1 MVFYRGNLK
10 NRAHPGSPYPPTDKE
25 YIRELE
31 ECLREAAAPFGGIE
45 VLDEKFRLYQ
55 IAAKLLDKATPALR
69 KQYPDQWVSMDE
81 KGELTVANTHE
92 ELIDSLAAKGLFSG
106 DFPVAHLNTKPQRRT
121 F

>member
-10 NRAHPGSPYPPTDKE
+10 NRTHPGSPYPPTDE
-25 YIRELE
+25 AYIRELD
-31 ECLREAAAPFGGIE
+31 ECVREAAAPFGGIE

-69 KQYPDQWVSMDE
+69 KQYSDQWVSMDE
-81 KGELTVANTHE
+81 KGTLTVAFTIE
-92 ELIDSLAAKGLFSG
+92 ELIEKMANQGLHSG
-106 DFPVAHLNTKPQRRT
+106 DYPCVFLRSQHQKWT